1 MREKKTQFESVRILK
16 KRWKDGTF
24 SEILEDWRWI
34 LGYSARYKGAIL
46 FYVVLGIL
54 STSFGLASSVA
65 GKYLI
70 DIITGYQTSKLA
82 VLFLVMVG
90 GQVFSLLFESL
101 INRVSTKLSIDI
113 NNDIQADIFDKII
126 DADWM
131 EISKYSNGDILNRLM
146 AIFVRSAAMPSAG
159 FRRLSSH
166 FISWWRHL
174 WSSCIMT
181 G

>member
-1 MREKKTQFESVRILK
+1 MREKKTHFESVRILK

-82 VLFLVMVG
+82 VLFL
-90 GQVFSLLFESL
+90 SL
-101 INRVSTKLSIDI
+101 IH
-113 NNDIQADIFDKII
+113 
-126 DADWM
+126 
-131 EISKYSNGDILNRLM
+131 ISEPTRPY
-146 AIFVRSAAMPSAG
+146 
-159 FRRLSSH
+159 
-166 FISWWRHL
+166 
-174 WSSCIMT
+174 
-181 G
+181 

>member
-1 MREKKTQFESVRILK
+1 MREKKTHFESVRILK

-65 GKYLI
+65 SKYLI

-101 INRVSTKLSIDI
+101 INRVSTKLTMI
-113 NNDIQADIFDKII
+113 
-126 DADWM
+126 
-131 EISKYSNGDILNRLM
+131 
-146 AIFVRSAAMPSAG
+146 
-159 FRRLSSH
+159 FRRIFL
-166 FISWWRHL
+166 IRLLMRTGWR
-174 WSSCIMT
+174 SVSIAMET
-181 G
+181 F

>member
-1 MREKKTQFESVRILK
+1 MREKKTHFESVRILK

-65 GKYLI
+65 SKYLI

-90 GQVFSLLFESL
+90 GQVFSLLF
-101 INRVSTKLSIDI
+101 
-113 NNDIQADIFDKII
+113 
-126 DADWM
+126 
-131 EISKYSNGDILNRLM
+131 
-146 AIFVRSAAMPSAG
+146 
-159 FRRLSSH
+159 
-166 FISWWRHL
+166 
-174 WSSCIMT
+174 
-181 G
+181 